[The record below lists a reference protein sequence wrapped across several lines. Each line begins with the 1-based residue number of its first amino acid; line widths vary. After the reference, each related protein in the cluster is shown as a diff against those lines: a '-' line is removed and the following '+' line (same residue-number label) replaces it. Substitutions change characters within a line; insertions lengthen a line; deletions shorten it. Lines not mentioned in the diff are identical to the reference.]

1 MVLHLPSCAARL
13 STSQSLCIS
22 LCLFQPSLVA
32 LFLSIKIFFL
42 KKGKST
48 FFRYDTATDAP
59 PCIEQVSPILS
70 VRSYQISFRSV
81 VEFASFSLVAA
92 PLRCTLYIT
101 MEHGVAKSSSL
112 GRGEAKVGDLTRV
125 GGFKSSPLMSRL
137 LEPSEGSGASSS
149 LMKRLDAFLPAMEK
163 ANREI
168 KETDRLDDNL
178 VHVGG
183 DSEEPASSDGEEKE
197 KKEGAASDEEGE
209 GPMIELN
216 VALGD
221 FEDSLYAK
229 LEEGGG
235 GNPDPSPSP
244 GPSGARPETV
254 VETFVAKEM
263 SKKKRSSSDAPD
275 CEEEEDQERTTQ
287 AAKKGKK
294 TSLIE
299 VIE

>member
-1 MVLHLPSCAARL
+1 
-13 STSQSLCIS
+13 
-22 LCLFQPSLVA
+22 
-32 LFLSIKIFFL
+32 
-42 KKGKST
+42 
-48 FFRYDTATDAP
+48 
-59 PCIEQVSPILS
+59 
-70 VRSYQISFRSV
+70 
-81 VEFASFSLVAA
+81 
-92 PLRCTLYIT
+92 
-101 MEHGVAKSSSL
+101 
-112 GRGEAKVGDLTRV
+112 
-125 GGFKSSPLMSRL
+125 
-137 LEPSEGSGASSS
+137 
-149 LMKRLDAFLPAMEK
+149 
-163 ANREI
+163 
-168 KETDRLDDNL
+168 
-178 VHVGG
+178 
-183 DSEEPASSDGEEKE
+183 
-197 KKEGAASDEEGE
+197 
-209 GPMIELN
+209 MIELN